1 MIKAACKCLQAAFI
15 MMGLG
20 LIDTADGYNA

>member
-1 MIKAACKCLQAAFI
+1 MIKAACKRLQAAFI
-15 MMGLG
+15 MMSLG